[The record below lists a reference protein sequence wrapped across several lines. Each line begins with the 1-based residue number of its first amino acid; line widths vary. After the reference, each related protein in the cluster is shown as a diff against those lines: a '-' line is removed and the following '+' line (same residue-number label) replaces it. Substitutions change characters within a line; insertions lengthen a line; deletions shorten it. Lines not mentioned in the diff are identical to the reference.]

1 MKCVSSCGDPLS
13 KFSERLGVSKD
24 LWATMGCPALV
35 TEGRPDVALWAK
47 YFIYTIPSNC
57 TTAFQTCIF
66 KELTQGYS
74 RMLTQVGP
82 HSRSLNLVQDL
93 SALLPFEMKMKVAQ
107 SCPTLCEP
115 VNYIVHGTFHTRM
128 LEWVPFSRGS
138 SQPRG
143 RTQVSPIAGGF
154 FTSWATREA
163 SSRNGNILQ
172 IYSTTSQTIM
182 ILIKFT
188 DLIQFPQINMYRVCV
203 CVCVL
208 NSM

>member
-1 MKCVSSCGDPLS
+1 MWNSPCRFVIEIFIDIFLDSYGTVRNNKLYTLSSFPQ
-13 KFSERLGVSKD
+13 
-24 LWATMGCPALV
+24 W
-35 TEGRPDVALWAK
+35 
-47 YFIYTIPSNC
+47 
-57 TTAFQTCIF
+57 
-66 KELTQGYS
+66 S
-74 RMLTQVGP
+74 RM
-82 HSRSLNLVQDL
+82 
-93 SALLPFEMKMKVAQ
+93 KVKVTHL
-107 SCPTLCEP
+107 CPTLCDSID
-115 VNYIVHGTFHTRM
+115 YTVHGILQARI

-203 CVCVL
+203 CVCVKFHVVL
-208 NSM
+208 LHV